1 MGLFAYAILEV
12 TLIVAFILTVLIY
25 REHWFLCMTIDVLT
39 ISIWIDRVI
48 DSFITI
54 AIMLIIIQS

>member
-12 TLIVAFILTVLIY
+12 TLIVAFILIVLIY